1 MNCSDLRNMAEDR
14 LSNRTAIYDGQRAG
28 HLSLLN
34 LNRCDDFHYAGV
46 DAAREILWQRSNIL
60 RLRPKILTRPPNS
73 TSTCLASEKSPRST
87 ALAPPVTIS
96 PTAISISPYLNSKT
110 IKPPACHRAKSTLAC
125 TTSVSKSTVSARS
138 TKN

>member
-73 TSTCLASEKSPRST
+73 TSTCLALKKSPRST
-87 ALAPPVTIS
+87 ALAPPAIIS
-96 PTAISISPYLNSKT
+96 PTATSISPCLNSRT
-110 IKPPACHRAKSTLAC
+110 TKPPAYRRTSSTPAC
-125 TTSVSKSTVSARS
+125 TIS
-138 TKN
+138 